1 MLRGCRGLSSI
12 GLQVLEEARPLNK
25 IPQVIASKARAPK
38 VLKDAHEP
46 LGRLRQFHDKYALQ
60 PKQSQVLAPSPDH
73 LKLDQYLSST
83 LLERLHE
90 LQMQMNANKT
100 QIRLL
105 DEELDANI
113 QEKLGKTR
121 MQELI
126 SKKNELSQ
134 HGLKVI
140 GKQFGELLVEASC
153 HPLIE
158 PSIVRKIFDGYVKFF
173 SPTAFHFNALIN
185 SYGKAG
191 LLDLFSEVVGEME
204 AFEVDCD
211 KMTYRKIIQFLC
223 ADSRYSDTEMWLARM
238 LNAGISPTFQVLDS
252 VALCAVKAE
261 NFPACMKHVH
271 RILEMGKCVSAE
283 TLRHVLV
290 AAVQSKLLLEWQK
303 LEDKMLFPKMMISNE
318 TVNLLLR
325 FYCKRG
331 MLSRCEHILKSLEY
345 KRFDFDPEVQYMLVS
360 SEKQDV
366 LGCHGYGF
374 KFSEYFRKMYA
385 KYSQNQENGMAEI
398 SEFLEHEDYSHAS
411 EHTLAPLS
419 SLNTSGSLFSSNSPA
434 I

>member
-1 MLRGCRGLSSI
+1 
-12 GLQVLEEARPLNK
+12 
-25 IPQVIASKARAPK
+25 
-38 VLKDAHEP
+38 
-46 LGRLRQFHDKYALQ
+46 
-60 PKQSQVLAPSPDH
+60 
-73 LKLDQYLSST
+73 
-83 LLERLHE
+83 
-90 LQMQMNANKT
+90 
-100 QIRLL
+100 
-105 DEELDANI
+105 
-113 QEKLGKTR
+113 
-121 MQELI
+121 
-126 SKKNELSQ
+126 
-134 HGLKVI
+134 
-140 GKQFGELLVEASC
+140 
-153 HPLIE
+153 
-158 PSIVRKIFDGYVKFF
+158 
-173 SPTAFHFNALIN
+173 
-185 SYGKAG
+185 
-191 LLDLFSEVVGEME
+191 
-204 AFEVDCD
+204 
-211 KMTYRKIIQFLC
+211 
-223 ADSRYSDTEMWLARM
+223 
-238 LNAGISPTFQVLDS
+238 
-252 VALCAVKAE
+252 
-261 NFPACMKHVH
+261 
-271 RILEMGKCVSAE
+271 
-283 TLRHVLV
+283 
-290 AAVQSKLLLEWQK
+290 LLLEWQK